1 MIAENNASYVPKY
14 VQIQNYILQKI
25 EEGAYSAG
33 DRIPSEAELSR
44 QFDVSRITVNTAIKE
59 LSSSG
64 IVERIQGKGTFVR
77 EVRQRGENQSMAF
90 SGGIKIPSQQDLS
103 NKPHRLVEH
112 GIIQAGLV
120 LCRKLG
126 LEEGAYVYKILRSVS
141 AKDHLDELDYSYI
154 PLSVCSNHTFD
165 QDGLEKMFLH
175 DYICKYFT
183 PSPSHLKIFIHAAW
197 TEDMDISPFHKDRQD
212 EQLFT
217 WDTFVYGEQG
227 ILGLT
232 TTVCV
237 SQTNRLFMNLEL

>member
-165 QDGLEKMFLH
+165 QDALEKMFFLKSFVTF
-175 DYICKYFT
+175 YVVISKYVIILKLNIVIFFHLNTGNNSSKELNKGILKMFT
-183 PSPSHLKIFIHAAW
+183 PIHKVNVLLITISVNK
-197 TEDMDISPFHKDRQD
+197 TE
-212 EQLFT
+212 
-217 WDTFVYGEQG
+217 
-227 ILGLT
+227 
-232 TTVCV
+232 
-237 SQTNRLFMNLEL
+237 